1 MPIGHTRTDFF
12 QSKLYCE
19 GAIKFVFAGATR
31 LHKIYVRQKRYL
43 LGARVAPVFAALAA
57 TFVPSCSF
65 AQSGDDCWGPTQLSA
80 SAPDADSRDSITL
93 LSDKE
98 MAILLAEAAKHGKH
112 PAAGI
117 ETIYSARNSDDAIK
131 VLIFA
136 FNKKS
141 CLVDRGA
148 IPIDKWEKVFGATL

>member
-1 MPIGHTRTDFF
+1 M
-12 QSKLYCE
+12 
-19 GAIKFVFAGATR
+19 KFVSAGTTR
-31 LHKIYVRQKRYL
+31 LQTKYL
-43 LGARVAPVFAALAA
+43 LGERVAPVFAALAA
-57 TFVPSCSF
+57 ALVPSYAF

-80 SAPDADSRDSITL
+80 SAPDAESRNSITL
-93 LSDKE
+93 LSDGE
-98 MAILLAEAAKHGKH
+98 TAILLAEAAKHRKH

-117 ETIYSARNSDDAIK
+117 ETIYSARNSDDATK

-148 IPIDKWEKVFGATL
+148 IPIDEWEKVFGAIL